1 MNDKKEIVLKY
12 ILVGESG
19 VGKSSICEKYTTGIY
34 NKNGIAQTI
43 GIEFYTSCC
52 KIKESNVT
60 IHIWDT
66 AGQERFRSV
75 TRNYYKDAIVA
86 FIIFDLSDKNTL
98 KIQYWIEDILKY
110 SNKNIR
116 IILVGNKLDMC
127 NIPKND
133 IELLKNNYSYPYY
146 EISAKN
152 DTSKIDNMFSEITKN
167 ICNDITSNKL
177 SISKDFRGIVEKNTI
192 QQKSKCCN

>member
-86 FIIFDLSDKNTL
+86 FIIFH
-98 KIQYWIEDILKY
+98 
-110 SNKNIR
+110 NKDNYNYFL
-116 IILVGNKLDMC
+116 IILYHFL
-127 NIPKND
+127 
-133 IELLKNNYSYPYY
+133 EYY
-146 EISAKN
+146 
-152 DTSKIDNMFSEITKN
+152 TYQV
-167 ICNDITSNKL
+167 C
-177 SISKDFRGIVEKNTI
+177 
-192 QQKSKCCN
+192 